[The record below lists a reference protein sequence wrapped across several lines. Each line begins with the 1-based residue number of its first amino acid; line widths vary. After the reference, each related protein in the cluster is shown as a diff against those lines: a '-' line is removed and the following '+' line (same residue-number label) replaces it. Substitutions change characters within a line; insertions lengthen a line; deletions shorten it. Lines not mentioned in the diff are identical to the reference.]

1 MKIVCVNTPR
11 KFIMAKDRDRKVVAK
26 PPIAK
31 GAYSD
36 EDSMLVC
43 TLHPKPRVIQGSYGV
58 CEISSRLHG
67 RLCWFRDHC
76 LIFLHG

>member
-11 KFIMAKDRDRKVVAK
+11 KFIIAKDKDKNVVAK

-36 EDSMLVC
+36 EDSMLVRI
-43 TLHPKPRVIQGSYGV
+43 LHQITT
-58 CEISSRLHG
+58 
-67 RLCWFRDHC
+67 
-76 LIFLHG
+76 IFKALTGFAR

>member
-11 KFIMAKDRDRKVVAK
+11 KFIMAKDRDKKVVAK

-36 EDSMLVC
+36 EDSMLVR
-43 TLHPKPRVIQGSYGV
+43 TLHPNPT
-58 CEISSRLHG
+58 
-67 RLCWFRDHC
+67 
-76 LIFLHG
+76 